1 MHERIKKIRKYRSLT
16 QQEFADRLGITRNN
30 IAGYETGKRSP
41 SDAVISLICTKFGV
55 NEDWLR
61 TGAGGDDNMFLP
73 EPEDELEAF
82 ARKYNVTGLERIFLE
97 KYLGLKQTERDAV
110 IRFMADLAEEI
121 ADYSSGDL
129 FADIPD
135 TPEELEKQYPPV
147 HRGKVG

>member
-55 NEDWLR
+55 NENWLR

-97 KYLGLKQTERDAV
+97 KYLGLKQSERDAV
-110 IRFMADLAEEI
+110 IRFMADLAEEV
-121 ADYSSGDL
+121 ADYSCGDL

-135 TPEELEKQYPPV
+135 TPEELEAQYPPV

>member
-1 MHERIKKIRKYRSLT
+1 MHERIKKIRRFCSLT

-73 EPEDELEAF
+73 EPEDELEA
-82 ARKYNVTGLERIFLE
+82 LERIFLE

-110 IRFMADLAEEI
+110 IRFMADLAEEV

-135 TPEELEKQYPPV
+135 TPEELEAQYPPV
-147 HRGKVG
+147 HRGRLVLIVLI

>member
-1 MHERIKKIRKYRSLT
+1 MHERIKKIRRFCSLT

-97 KYLGLKQTERDAV
+97 KYLGLKQSERDAV
-110 IRFMADLAEEI
+110 IRFMADLAEEV
-121 ADYSSGDL
+121 ADYSCGDL

-135 TPEELEKQYPPV
+135 TPEELESRYPPV

>member
-1 MHERIKKIRKYRSLT
+1 MHERLKRIRKRFDMT
-16 QQEFADRLGITRNN
+16 QKEFAEALHIKQNTVASYEMGRITPSDSV
-30 IAGYETGKRSP
+30 IAG
-41 SDAVISLICTKFGV
+41 ICREFGV
-55 NEDWLR
+55 NEEWLR
-61 TGAGGDDNMFLP
+61 TGTGGDDNMFLP

-110 IRFMADLAEEI
+110 IRFMADLAEEV

-129 FADIPD
+129 FADLPD
-135 TPEELEKQYPPV
+135 TPEELESRYPPV